1 MGKYILK
8 RVALIPIML
17 FFSSL
22 IIFCLVNISPTDPAL
37 IILGTDATPEAAAQV
52 RMELGLDKP
61 LLIQYFNYIVNAVQ
75 GDLGT
80 SYFTKNLVIDEIL
93 SRMPTTLKLTFGG
106 IILAIIVGV
115 PLGIVC
121 AVKQY
126 SWVDNIVT
134 TVAMFFAAMPTF
146 WLALL
151 LVLFFAMQ
159 LKWFPVMGTNEGLRS
174 FILPIVTVS
183 LPYIGHYLRYTRSSM
198 LDTIRQD
205 YVITARAKGNTER
218 TVILSHALRNA
229 LLPLVTI
236 TGLYIAGLMSSA
248 VVVESV
254 FALPGVGLLVLE
266 SIKKKDIPMILGCII
281 FLATIFLVITLIMDV
296 LYAYLDPRIKAAYMK
311 NQRRFGG
318 GKTATK
324 GGTTG
329 ASEESKKE

>member
-1 MGKYILK
+1 MGRYILR
-8 RVALIPIML
+8 RVVLIPIML
-17 FFSSL
+17 LFSTF

-52 RMELGLDKP
+52 RTELGLDKP
-61 LLIQYFNYIVNAVQ
+61 FLVQYVNYIKNAVQ

-80 SYFTKNLVIDEIL
+80 SYFTKNQVSDEIL
-93 SRMPTTLKLTFGG
+93 SRVPTTLKLTFGG
-106 IILAIIVGV
+106 ILLAIAIGV
-115 PLGIVC
+115 PLGILC

-126 SWVDNIVT
+126 SWIDNVAT

-151 LVLFFAMQ
+151 LMLQFAMK
-159 LKWFPVMGTNEGLRS
+159 LRWFPVMGTNDGVKS
-174 FILPIVTVS
+174 FILPIITVS

-205 YVITARAKGNTER
+205 YVTTARSKGNAER
-218 TVILSHALRNA
+218 TVILNHSLRNA

-266 SIKKKDIPMILGCII
+266 SIKKKDIPMILGCIV
-281 FLATIFLVITLIMDV
+281 FLATVFLVITLIMDV

-311 NQRRFGG
+311 NQKGFGRH
-318 GKTATK
+318 A
-324 GGTTG
+324 
-329 ASEESKKE
+329 KKAK